1 MKLQEYITAA
11 STAIEK
17 NKFEGQPNNLYD
29 PLNYIIRLGG
39 KRIRPALALI
49 GYHTLKPDFE
59 TAIPLAKAIEYFHN
73 FSLMHDDIMDKS
85 PLRRGQ
91 QSVHLK
97 WNEATAILSGD
108 LMLIE
113 CYKELTKMKDVLI
126 LEKFNQMAEEVCQGQ
141 QLDMDFE
148 SDEKVTIGQYIEMI
162 RLKTSVLLGKSLS
175 MGALLAHADQ
185 ILINAFEKFGELIGI
200 GFQIMDDYLDTFGES
215 AKTGKKIGQDILDK
229 KRALPF
235 LLAENTLSRKEKKE
249 FIALFSSYDE
259 EKLVNE
265 VRAIFIDHK
274 IDQQTMDLA
283 KKYFKEAEEILNT
296 LTVDKTALNE
306 LVAFLRIRNY

>member
-1 MKLQEYITAA
+1 
-11 STAIEK
+11 
-17 NKFEGQPNNLYD
+17 
-29 PLNYIIRLGG
+29 
-39 KRIRPALALI
+39 
-49 GYHTLKPDFE
+49 
-59 TAIPLAKAIEYFHN
+59 
-73 FSLMHDDIMDKS
+73 
-85 PLRRGQ
+85 
-91 QSVHLK
+91 
-97 WNEATAILSGD
+97 
-108 LMLIE
+108 
-113 CYKELTKMKDVLI
+113 
-126 LEKFNQMAEEVCQGQ
+126 
-141 QLDMDFE
+141 
-148 SDEKVTIGQYIEMI
+148 MI

-265 VRAIFIDHK
+265 VRALFIDHK

>member
-1 MKLQEYITAA
+1 
-11 STAIEK
+11 
-17 NKFEGQPNNLYD
+17 
-29 PLNYIIRLGG
+29 
-39 KRIRPALALI
+39 
-49 GYHTLKPDFE
+49 
-59 TAIPLAKAIEYFHN
+59 
-73 FSLMHDDIMDKS
+73 
-85 PLRRGQ
+85 
-91 QSVHLK
+91 
-97 WNEATAILSGD
+97 
-108 LMLIE
+108 
-113 CYKELTKMKDVLI
+113 
-126 LEKFNQMAEEVCQGQ
+126 
-141 QLDMDFE
+141 
-148 SDEKVTIGQYIEMI
+148 
-162 RLKTSVLLGKSLS
+162 
-175 MGALLAHADQ
+175 
-185 ILINAFEKFGELIGI
+185 
-200 GFQIMDDYLDTFGES
+200 MDDYLDTFGES

-306 LVAFLRIRNY
+306 LVDFLRIRNY